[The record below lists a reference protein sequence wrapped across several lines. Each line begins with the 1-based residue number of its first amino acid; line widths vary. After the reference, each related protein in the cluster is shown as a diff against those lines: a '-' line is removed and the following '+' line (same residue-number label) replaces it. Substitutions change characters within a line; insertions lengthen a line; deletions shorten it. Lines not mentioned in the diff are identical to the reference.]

1 MKKFSSQDEQLISS
15 ETRIDYD
22 KYNDKAKDP
31 SPRKDKSKITDLSLL
46 PNCTTMSD
54 ITCVTTRRSINS

>member
-31 SPRKDKSKITDLSLL
+31 SPRKDKSKITD
-46 PNCTTMSD
+46 
-54 ITCVTTRRSINS
+54 